1 MVGEKERMMKLQK
14 NPAVKIIKRQ
24 NRSEPDSTKNRQQDP
39 EPEIKK
45 TVELWVYEF
54 KRRRH

>member
-14 NPAVKIIKRQ
+14 NPTVKIIKRQ

-45 TVELWVYEF
+45 TVGLWVYEF